1 MKKYQRSK
9 VPSPLPNRRP
19 NTPKLTDLDFLFGQF
34 KTWLATRAKRFQS
47 FEILGAV
54 AESRKRNRLVLC
66 RPKANRSQL
75 FVLKRFEF
83 KGDPRAR
90 ASVLFEIATPLL
102 VDSPWVLQPDDF
114 FYFDQDKVNIP
125 VREFIDEVY

>member
-1 MKKYQRSK
+1 MKKYLRSK
-9 VPSPLPNRRP
+9 VPSTLPQHRLHK
-19 NTPKLTDLDFLFGQF
+19 PKLTDLDLLFGQF
-34 KTWLATRAKRFQS
+34 KTWLGTRARRFQS

-66 RPKANRSQL
+66 RPKANQSQL
-75 FVLKRFEF
+75 FVLKRFEL

-114 FYFDQDKVNIP
+114 FYFKQDKVNIP
-125 VREFIDEVY
+125 ERELID